1 VAHRS
6 PLGGCIETFVLDR
19 DRLGDLSGRCY
30 NHTSQS
36 PSCDLAGGRLSRST
50 CPKRSSVIH
59 PGNTRPTPLE
69 GWYLRDF
76 FRPEIYAPKRTR
88 PLGLCDNG
96 LETGSEGA
104 RDVATKVRVTEEGLL
119 IPKEVTDRALGEG
132 LEEVEILEEDGR
144 LVVAAAEK
152 VGDRATVETPADED
166 PILGLGRNPVRTG
179 ARDGSTEHD
188 RYLYGAGG

>member
-1 VAHRS
+1 
-6 PLGGCIETFVLDR
+6 
-19 DRLGDLSGRCY
+19 
-30 NHTSQS
+30 
-36 PSCDLAGGRLSRST
+36 
-50 CPKRSSVIH
+50 
-59 PGNTRPTPLE
+59 
-69 GWYLRDF
+69 
-76 FRPEIYAPKRTR
+76 
-88 PLGLCDNG
+88 
-96 LETGSEGA
+96 
-104 RDVATKVRVTEEGLL
+104 VATKVRVTEEGLL

-152 VGDRATVETPADED
+152 VGGRATVETPADED